1 MATLN
6 PRSVAIPDDQ
16 YRRITLAASA
26 VSMSASA
33 FIRAACKAA
42 VDSLEQNDAAFR
54 AYMAMLDERERV
66 AARDAEHPERVAV
79 SA

>member
-1 MATLN
+1 
-6 PRSVAIPDDQ
+6 
-16 YRRITLAASA
+16 
-26 VSMSASA
+26 MSASA